1 MKLRA
6 IYIIFARAVVCWL
19 HIQSNHRIGKNRRAE
34 NPPALLYFALV
45 KEVSV
50 QSCFTSIWQRK
61 CRGSSAL
68 LRFGKGSVCAVL
80 LYFTLAKEVLVRFC
94 FTSIW
99 QRKFWCGSALL
110 HFGKGSFGAVLH
122 YFTLVKEVFVQ
133 LGQGGILSLSPKVT
147 SKPHFVQ
154 LYSPLPG
161 FSPV

>member
-6 IYIIFARAVVCWL
+6 IHIIFARAVVCWL
-19 HIQSNHRIGKNRRAE
+19 QMQSNHRIGKNRRAE

-50 QSCFTSIWQRK
+50 QSCFTSIWKRK
-61 CRGSSAL
+61 CLCSATL

-80 LYFTLAKEVLVRFC
+80 L
-94 FTSIW
+94 
-99 QRKFWCGSALL
+99 
-110 HFGKGSFGAVLH
+110 

-147 SKPHFVQ
+147 SKSHLVQ